1 MLNLIFCLFISPSYG
16 KEVWVRPYT
25 RSDGTSVSGHYRT
38 ISGTSAAGLSS
49 DTINAIPYSDLTPQQ
64 KSNKGNFSLDRGF
77 TNGSP
82 YVQLKWRTMNYY
94 FRSTCTSKGEQHTVS
109 YRDIETLTWSH
120 YYLLENKLWVDNE
133 LKEKFSI
140 NAVQWWSTD
149 GYKTQWGMKSFSTY
163 IITERVNVKS
173 GETEKWETTIT
184 SPQYRNNDLI
194 GDYLS
199 SCRAITK
206 T

>member
-38 ISGTSAAGLSS
+38 ISGTTSTAGV
-49 DTINAIPYSDLTPQQ
+49 IPYADLAPQQ

-82 YVQLKWRTMNYY
+82 YVQLKWSSGYY
-94 FRSTCTSKGEQHTVS
+94 RFRSTCTNEGEQHTVS
-109 YRDIETLTWSH
+109 YKQSDIHPWSD
-120 YYLLENKLWVDNE
+120 YYLLENKLWVDND

-163 IITERVNVKS
+163 IITERVNLKS

-199 SCRAITK
+199 SCRTITEK
-206 T
+206 